1 MGEEALIYLI
11 VQALIAA
18 KAMYFE
24 RLRQEGKNEIEIK
37 KLWKDKWDTW
47 KMQDPTLLPKV

>member
-24 RLRQEGKNEIEIK
+24 RLRQ
-37 KLWKDKWDTW
+37 
-47 KMQDPTLLPKV
+47 DPTLLPKV